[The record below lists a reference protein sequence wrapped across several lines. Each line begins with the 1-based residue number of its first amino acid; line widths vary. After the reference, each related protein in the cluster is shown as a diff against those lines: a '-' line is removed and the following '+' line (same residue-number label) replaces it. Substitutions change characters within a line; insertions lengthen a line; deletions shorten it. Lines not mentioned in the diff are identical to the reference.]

1 LRVFVEIEMI
11 IEFTGSEGTDHDGL
25 SATVGRS
32 DEYHVVKFYN
42 NDIEVADLGRLVIC
56 LNEAISLALEFI
68 TGEMALGTNLRNGLE
83 TRQNF

>member
-1 LRVFVEIEMI
+1 MI

-42 NDIEVADLGRLVIC
+42 NDIEVADLGRLVIGVH
-56 LNEAISLALEFI
+56 EAISLALEFI
-68 TGEMALGTNLRNGLE
+68 TGEPLPAKNPTLYSAENKGGDN
-83 TRQNF
+83 